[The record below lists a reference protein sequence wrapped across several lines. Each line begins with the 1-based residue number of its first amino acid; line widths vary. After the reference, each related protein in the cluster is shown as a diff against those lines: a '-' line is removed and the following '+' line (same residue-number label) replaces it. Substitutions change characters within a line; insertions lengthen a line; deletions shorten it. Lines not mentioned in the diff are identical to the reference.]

1 MAIDATLAELYGEQ
15 AVPEV
20 RQRLDVVLAAHPPRR
35 AKIRAL
41 DQRDALLITYG
52 DQFRAPG
59 EAPLRTLDRFAR
71 SYLDGLVSGLHIL
84 PFFPYTSDD
93 GFSVV
98 DYRQVDPRLG
108 GWEDIH
114 RLQERF
120 LLMYDAVINHISASS
135 AWFQGWLNGDPR
147 YQDFFI
153 SLPPRTDLSMV
164 VRPRALPL
172 LTPFVTAR
180 GREWVWTTFSA
191 DQIDLN
197 YGNPAVLVEV
207 IDVLLGYVD
216 HGARFLRLDAI
227 AYLWKIPGTPSIHL
241 PQTHAVIRLLRA
253 VLDYVAPHVMLI
265 TETNVPHAENISYF
279 GGGADEAQ
287 MVYNFALP
295 PLALHAVATGRVGAL
310 REWAAGLERPGDQA
324 TFFNFLASHDGIG
337 LNPARGILSPAEIDA
352 LVQRCLRHGGRVS
365 EKNNPDGTRSVYELN
380 INYFDALSDPHGGE
394 PLERQARRFLAVHS
408 VLLALA
414 GMPGIYVHSLLGSR
428 SWQAGVEQSGHN
440 RSINRQKFL
449 LEDIERELA
458 APGLR
463 QMVYAGLAH
472 MLRARAGSDAFH
484 PYGYQTV
491 LEAGESVFALLRSS
505 PEGESRVLCL
515 ANLSGEPQTARVAL
529 PAGERAGLARDLLSG
544 GALRQAQGGDLDI
557 SGAAAVTLQ
566 PYQVAWMQLE

>member
-1 MAIDATLAELYGEQ
+1 MAIDAILAELYGEQ
-15 AVPEV
+15 AAPEV
-20 RQRLDVVLAAHPPRR
+20 RHRLDAVLAAHPPRR

-59 EAPLRTLDRFAR
+59 EPPLRTLERFAR
-71 SYLDGLVSGLHIL
+71 ARLDGLVSGLHIL

-108 GWEDIH
+108 GWQDIH

-120 LLMYDAVINHISASS
+120 VLMYDAVINHISASS
-135 AWFQGWLNGDPR
+135 AWFQGWLDGDPR
-147 YQDFFI
+147 YKDFFI
-153 SLPPRTDLSMV
+153 SLPPHTDLSMV

-172 LTPFVTAR
+172 LTPFATAR
-180 GREWVWTTFSA
+180 GQEWVWTTFSA

-197 YGNPAVLVEV
+197 YANPAVLVEM

-265 TETNVPHAENISYF
+265 TETNVPHADNISYF
-279 GGGADEAQ
+279 GNGQDEAQ

-295 PLALHAVATGRVGAL
+295 PLALHAATTGRVGAL
-310 REWAAGLERPGDQA
+310 REWAASLQRPGDQA

-337 LNPARGILSPAEIDA
+337 LNPARGILAPAEIDA

-365 EKNNPDGTRSVYELN
+365 EKNNPDGSRSVYELN
-380 INYFDALSDPHGGE
+380 INYFDALSDPNGGE
-394 PLERQARRFLAVHS
+394 PLERQVARFLAVHS

-414 GMPGIYVHSLLGSR
+414 GMPGMYIHSLLGSR
-428 SWQAGVEQSGHN
+428 NWQGGVEESGHN

-449 LEDIERELA
+449 LEEIERELA

-463 QMVYAGLAH
+463 QMVYAGLAR

-484 PYGYQTV
+484 PYGHQTA
-491 LEAGESVFALLRSS
+491 LDAGESVFALLRAG
-505 PEGESRVLCL
+505 PYGGNRVLCL
-515 ANLSGEPQTARVAL
+515 ANLSGEPQTARAAL
-529 PAGERAGLARDLLSG
+529 PPGERAGLARDLLT
-544 GALRQAQGGDLDI
+544 GGDVDI
-557 SGAAAVTLQ
+557 SGAATVTLQ
-566 PYQVAWMQLE
+566 PYQVAWLRLE